1 MWYYIS
7 SYVGIYCV
15 CHSCLIV
22 LGIITVMDE
31 NKEKTLQAEEQ
42 ENRRT
47 FSRDTSRHTWIGD
60 VDEMGPDE
68 ISRTVKRM
76 TQTIPGTEIRSTR
89 MVEKQRKAYKGFI
102 TDEEVKDAEDRAEA
116 ERRARAEERNA
127 RLDMAQTR
135 IYSGL
140 GSGLE
145 DESAEPEE
153 ERKPVRVRRTYSI
166 NLSDGKV
173 RKRLIALAVIFALM
187 LLFDIGYLFLDRSA
201 AGLPGRTESVQK
213 ETADVLAENEELQQ
227 TADNLGDYEQLKE
240 LRDSWQ
246 RLKEQIE
253 E

>member
-1 MWYYIS
+1 MKK
-7 SYVGIYCV
+7 
-15 CHSCLIV
+15 LMIV
-22 LGIITVMDE
+22 AAALSVMILTTSVVLAQE
-31 NKEKTLQAEEQ
+31 VVFTGEKAPLP
-42 ENRRT
+42 
-47 FSRDTSRHTWIGD
+47 
-60 VDEMGPDE
+60 VY
-68 ISRTVKRM
+68 
-76 TQTIPGTEIRSTR
+76 QTIPT
-89 MVEKQRKAYKGFI
+89 
-102 TDEEVKDAEDRAEA
+102 
-116 ERRARAEERNA
+116 
-127 RLDMAQTR
+127 
-135 IYSGL
+135 
-140 GSGLE
+140 

-213 ETADVLAENEELQQ
+213 ETAEVLAENEELQQ